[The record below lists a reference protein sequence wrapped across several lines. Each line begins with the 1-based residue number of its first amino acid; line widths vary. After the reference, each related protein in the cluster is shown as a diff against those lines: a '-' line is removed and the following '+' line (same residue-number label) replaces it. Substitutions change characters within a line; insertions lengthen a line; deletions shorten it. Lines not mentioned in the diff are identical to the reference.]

1 MPPSTVRV
9 APVTNELSS
18 LAKNSM
24 ARATSSGVA
33 CRASGMSCSKSAAAR
48 SRSAPVAA
56 TSMRCWNSLS
66 TGPGWMVFTRM
77 PHGDAG
83 YRVHSL
89 FLAPGEPGRRAAG
102 PPRRGDADVPG
113 VGGAGVLRPV
123 GGEPAEHQ
131 EGHRV
136 GVSRCGHERGSGG
149 VAAVHGEDLVQ
160 EDPQ

>member
-1 MPPSTVRV
+1 MP
-9 APVTNELSS
+9 APGQPGVPAGHGGEL
-18 LAKNSM
+18 AG
-24 ARATSSGVA
+24 RAGRGQPGGLQLPGV
-33 CRASGMSCSKSAAAR
+33 
-48 SRSAPVAA
+48 
-56 TSMRCWNSLS
+56 
-66 TGPGWMVFTRM
+66 PGHVQ
-77 PHGDAG
+77 PGDAG
-83 YRVHSL
+83 DRVHSL